1 MNLNNKIFNKL
12 NRAMESQNVT
22 DSTLTNSTLTNST
35 STNNSEASLEVI
47 LGPMYAGKST
57 ELLRRVRRYKLSGNK
72 ILIVSNDIDT
82 RSGSY
87 IRTHDGVEYTGVRV
101 SQLSDIFEM
110 EDYETYDII
119 CFDEAQFFSDLIQ
132 SVQKLLK
139 DNKRILCAGLSGTFK
154 RTPFDNISDLISLAT
169 NITFLK
175 SICTFTHDPTTRTST
190 TRTVCGKDAPY
201 TKKISGTNNNEI
213 QIGDMETYCPR
224 CLEHYDV

>member
-1 MNLNNKIFNKL
+1 MTSNQFV
-12 NRAMESQNVT
+12 ESH
-22 DSTLTNSTLTNST
+22 
-35 STNNSEASLEVI
+35 TNNSDASLEVI

-57 ELLRRVRRYKLSGNK
+57 ELLRRVRRYKLSGNN

-110 EDYETYDII
+110 DDYETYDII

-132 SVQKLLK
+132 SVHKLLK

-169 NITFLK
+169 DITFLK
-175 SICTFTHDPTTRTST
+175 SICTFTSTSSRGTSSRGTSSSNTST
-190 TRTVCGKDAPY
+190 TQVVCGKDAPY

-224 CLEHYDV
+224 CLEHYDA